1 MAKRVFLVGFMGS
14 GKTTIGKY
22 IAHDMGWRFIDMDD
36 YFEEK
41 HKCSI
46 KEYFAKYGEDS
57 FREEERIVVRELS
70 VMENVVVATGGGA
83 PCYFD
88 NMEVMRKAGP
98 TIYIE
103 VSPEDLCKRLVK
115 AKSNRPLLADK
126 SDEEMLDYIKGKLAE
141 REMHYRKAN
150 IIADGEHLPFSA
162 YKTLITYMPEE
173 EA

>member
-22 IAHDMGWRFIDMDD
+22 IAHDMHWTFIDMDD

-41 HKCSI
+41 HQCTI
-46 KEYFAKYGEDS
+46 KEFFARYGEQN
-57 FREEERIVVRELS
+57 FREEERLVVRELADLD
-70 VMENVVVATGGGA
+70 NVVVATGGGA

-88 NMEVMRKAGP
+88 NMDIMRKAGP

-103 VSPEDLCKRLVK
+103 VSPEDLCKRLLK
-115 AKSNRPLLADK
+115 AKANRPLLADK
-126 SDEEMLDYIKGKLAE
+126 TDDELLEYIKAKLAE
-141 REMHYRKAN
+141 REPFYRKAN
-150 IIADGEHLPFSA
+150 IITDGEHLPFSA
-162 YKTLITYMPEE
+162 YKTLITYMPED